1 MKLVSNRI
9 ESLKEKVQVLELVQ
23 NVQCAVMSHFAQY
36 WSEHSWIEVQEL
48 LKLLKECEDKCL
60 NAEIM
65 TIHEFELFIKESVIA
80 VFSSEQLCECIR
92 EAADIDTW

>member
-9 ESLKEKVQVLELVQ
+9 ESLKEKIRVLETLQ
-23 NVQCAVMSHFAQY
+23 NVQCAVLAHFAQY
-36 WSEHSWIEVQEL
+36 CNEYSWVEIQEL

-65 TIHEFELFIKESVIA
+65 TVHEFETFIKESIIA
-80 VFSSEQLCECIR
+80 VFSNERLCECVR
-92 EAADIDTW
+92 EAADIDQW